1 MRILKSISNT
11 LLAGALLVTVF
22 VEPCSGQFVDYFFD
36 GVITGVFENEN
47 DVVPG
52 LAIGDSFSGQMRFDS
67 QGWQNTAGIISVSI
81 NGVELLFGGD
91 SIFGGLSND
100 PNYSFRILADQA
112 GFGADIRNST
122 FSAGKFGIVLEAQ
135 NPSEQENLIL
145 PVPGPIEYETNSF
158 SIFGTVIASDDR
170 VSAIGEVTSL
180 GQVAIDCLF
189 SNDGDD
195 DIDVDDINGFATMLG
210 ESALFYRCF
219 DLNGDGA
226 ITLEDHDALIENLVE
241 IAGGQQGTFIGDLN
255 LDGVVDV
262 LNDGFT
268 LIGNL
273 GQPGPFGY
281 QDGDLNADRQ
291 VDVLGDGIRFISNLV
306 Q

>member
-11 LLAGALLVTVF
+11 LLAGALLVTLF

-47 DVVPG
+47 DVIPG
-52 LAIGDSFSGQMRFDS
+52 LAVGDSFSGQMRFDS
-67 QGWQNTAGIISVSI
+67 QGWQNTAGIIS
-81 NGVELLFGGD
+81 GD

-122 FSAGKFGIVLEAQ
+122 FSAGNFGIVLEAQ
-135 NPSEQENLIL
+135 NPSEQDNSIL

-170 VSAIGEVTSL
+170 VSAFGEVTSL
-180 GQVAIDCLF
+180 GQVVIDCFF

-195 DIDVDDINGFATMLG
+195 DIDVDDINGFATVLG

-219 DLNGDGA
+219 DLNDDGA
-226 ITLEDHDALIENLVE
+226 ITLEDHDALIESLVE

-291 VDVLGDGIRFISNLV
+291 VDVLGDGIRFISNF
-306 Q
+306 